1 VMGRSRKALS
11 RTGQGKPGFSPEVA
25 KAVRLV
31 LIDASLICTLP
42 EIHAIQ
48 EAEICFDTLYG
59 EGEYV
64 MAKVANLKELYLD
77 ELEDLYDAE
86 KRIVKALPKV
96 AEAASDPELRS
107 ALMHHL
113 EQTKGHISRLE
124 RVFQGLGQSAKSK
137 TCDGMKGILNEGED
151 TIDDIDDPAVRDA
164 GIIAA
169 AQRVEH
175 YEIAAYGTVRNWA
188 EQLNDTQGA
197 RMLEE
202 TLQEEK
208 EADRKLT
215 GIAVNGANPRAE
227 GVSPAAI

>member
-1 VMGRSRKALS
+1 
-11 RTGQGKPGFSPEVA
+11 
-25 KAVRLV
+25 
-31 LIDASLICTLP
+31 
-42 EIHAIQ
+42 
-48 EAEICFDTLYG
+48 
-59 EGEYV
+59 
-64 MAKVANLKELYLD
+64 MAKVANLKELYLE

-96 AEAASDPELRS
+96 AEAASDPQLRS

-113 EQTKGHISRLE
+113 EQTKEHVSRLE

-175 YEIAAYGTVRNWA
+175 YEIAAYGTVRTWA

-202 TLQEEK
+202 TLREEK
-208 EADRKLT
+208 EADKKLS

-227 GVSPAAI
+227 GMSQATL

>member
-1 VMGRSRKALS
+1 
-11 RTGQGKPGFSPEVA
+11 
-25 KAVRLV
+25 
-31 LIDASLICTLP
+31 
-42 EIHAIQ
+42 
-48 EAEICFDTLYG
+48 
-59 EGEYV
+59 
-64 MAKVANLKELYLD
+64 MAKVANLKELYLE

-107 ALMHHL
+107 ALAHHL
-113 EQTKGHISRLE
+113 EQTKGHVSRLE

-151 TIDDIDDPAVRDA
+151 TIGDIDDPVVRDA

-175 YEIAAYGTVRNWA
+175 YEIAAYGTVRKWA

-208 EADRKLT
+208 EADKKLT

-227 GVSPAAI
+227 RPTQATL

>member
-1 VMGRSRKALS
+1 
-11 RTGQGKPGFSPEVA
+11 
-25 KAVRLV
+25 
-31 LIDASLICTLP
+31 
-42 EIHAIQ
+42 
-48 EAEICFDTLYG
+48 
-59 EGEYV
+59 
-64 MAKVANLKELYLD
+64 MAKVANLKELYLE

-96 AEAASDPELRS
+96 AEAASDQRLRS

-124 RVFQGLGQSAKSK
+124 QVFQGLGQSAKTK
-137 TCDGMKGILNEGED
+137 TCNGMKGILSEGED

-175 YEIAAYGTVRNWA
+175 YEIAAYGTVRKWA
-188 EQLNDTQGA
+188 EQLNDVQGA

-227 GVSPAAI
+227 GMSSPAL

>member
-1 VMGRSRKALS
+1 
-11 RTGQGKPGFSPEVA
+11 
-25 KAVRLV
+25 
-31 LIDASLICTLP
+31 
-42 EIHAIQ
+42 
-48 EAEICFDTLYG
+48 
-59 EGEYV
+59 

-96 AEAASDPELRS
+96 AEAASDQGLRS

-124 RVFQGLGQSAKSK
+124 QVFRGLGQSAKAK
-137 TCDGMKGILNEGED
+137 TCNGMKGILSEGED
-151 TIDDIDDPAVRDA
+151 TIDGIDDPAVRDA

-175 YEIAAYGTVRNWA
+175 YEIAAYGTVRKWA
-188 EQLNDTQGA
+188 EQLNDVQGA

-202 TLQEEK
+202 ILQEEK
-208 EADRKLT
+208 EADKKLS

-227 GVSPAAI
+227 GMSPAIL

>member
-1 VMGRSRKALS
+1 
-11 RTGQGKPGFSPEVA
+11 
-25 KAVRLV
+25 
-31 LIDASLICTLP
+31 
-42 EIHAIQ
+42 
-48 EAEICFDTLYG
+48 
-59 EGEYV
+59 

-96 AEAASDPELRS
+96 AEAASDQELRS

-137 TCDGMKGILNEGED
+137 TCDGMKGILTEGQD
-151 TIDDIDDPAVRDA
+151 TIDKIDDPAVRDA

-175 YEIAAYGTVRNWA
+175 YEIAAYGTLRKWA
-188 EQLNDTQGA
+188 EQLNDMQGA

-208 EADRKLT
+208 EADKELT

-227 GVSPAAI
+227 GMSPATL

>member
-1 VMGRSRKALS
+1 MG
-11 RTGQGKPGFSPEVA
+11 
-25 KAVRLV
+25 
-31 LIDASLICTLP
+31 
-42 EIHAIQ
+42 
-48 EAEICFDTLYG
+48 
-59 EGEYV
+59 
-64 MAKVANLKELYLD
+64 KVANLKELYLE

-86 KRIVKALPKV
+86 KRIIKTLPKV
-96 AEAASDPELRS
+96 AEAATDPELRS

-113 EQTKGHISRLE
+113 EQTKGHINRLE

-175 YEIAAYGTVRNWA
+175 YEIAAYGTVRKWA

-208 EADRKLT
+208 EADKKLT
-215 GIAVNGANPRAE
+215 GIAINGANPRAE
-227 GVSPAAI
+227 GMSPATL

>member
-1 VMGRSRKALS
+1 
-11 RTGQGKPGFSPEVA
+11 
-25 KAVRLV
+25 
-31 LIDASLICTLP
+31 
-42 EIHAIQ
+42 
-48 EAEICFDTLYG
+48 
-59 EGEYV
+59 
-64 MAKVANLKELYLD
+64 MAKVANLKELYLE

-96 AEAASDPELRS
+96 AEAASDQRLRS

-124 RVFQGLGQSAKSK
+124 QVFQGLGQSAKTK
-137 TCDGMKGILNEGED
+137 TCNGMKGILSEGED

-175 YEIAAYGTVRNWA
+175 YEIAAYGTVRKWA
-188 EQLNDTQGA
+188 EQLNDLQGA
-197 RMLEE
+197 RMLGE

-208 EADRKLT
+208 EADKKLT

-227 GVSPAAI
+227 GTSSAAR

>member
-1 VMGRSRKALS
+1 
-11 RTGQGKPGFSPEVA
+11 
-25 KAVRLV
+25 
-31 LIDASLICTLP
+31 
-42 EIHAIQ
+42 
-48 EAEICFDTLYG
+48 
-59 EGEYV
+59 
-64 MAKVANLKELYLD
+64 MAKLVNLKELYLN
-77 ELEDLYDAE
+77 ELEDIYDAE

-96 AEAASDPELRS
+96 AEAASDQELRR

-124 RVFQGLGQSAKSK
+124 RVFQGLGQSAKSR
-137 TCDGMKGILNEGED
+137 TCDGMKVILNEAED
-151 TIDDIDDPAVRDA
+151 TIGDIDDPAVRDA

-175 YEIAAYGTVRNWA
+175 YEIAAYGTVRKWA

-208 EADRKLT
+208 EADKKLT
-215 GIAVNGANPRAE
+215 GIAVSGANPRDERMSQATL
-227 GVSPAAI
+227 

>member
-1 VMGRSRKALS
+1 
-11 RTGQGKPGFSPEVA
+11 
-25 KAVRLV
+25 
-31 LIDASLICTLP
+31 
-42 EIHAIQ
+42 
-48 EAEICFDTLYG
+48 
-59 EGEYV
+59 
-64 MAKVANLKELYLD
+64 MAKVANLKELYLE

-96 AEAASDPELRS
+96 AEAASDQELRS

-113 EQTKGHISRLE
+113 EQTKGHVTRLE

-151 TIDDIDDPAVRDA
+151 TIDDIDDPALRDA

-175 YEIAAYGTVRNWA
+175 YEIAAYGTVRKWA

-202 TLQEEK
+202 TLEEEK
-208 EADRKLT
+208 EADKALT
-215 GIAVNGANPRAE
+215 GIAMNGANPRAQ
-227 GVSPAAI
+227 GTSPATL

>member
-1 VMGRSRKALS
+1 
-11 RTGQGKPGFSPEVA
+11 
-25 KAVRLV
+25 
-31 LIDASLICTLP
+31 
-42 EIHAIQ
+42 
-48 EAEICFDTLYG
+48 
-59 EGEYV
+59 
-64 MAKVANLKELYLD
+64 MAKVANLKELYLE

-96 AEAASDPELRS
+96 AEAASDTELRS

-113 EQTKGHISRLE
+113 EQTKGHIHRLE

-137 TCDGMKGILNEGED
+137 TCDGMKGILKEGED

-175 YEIAAYGTVRNWA
+175 YEIAAYGTLRKWA

-208 EADRKLT
+208 EVDKKLT
-215 GIAVNGANPRAE
+215 GIAINGANPRAE
-227 GVSPAAI
+227 GMSPATL

>member
-1 VMGRSRKALS
+1 
-11 RTGQGKPGFSPEVA
+11 
-25 KAVRLV
+25 
-31 LIDASLICTLP
+31 
-42 EIHAIQ
+42 
-48 EAEICFDTLYG
+48 
-59 EGEYV
+59 
-64 MAKVANLKELYLD
+64 MAKVANLKELYVD

-113 EQTKGHISRLE
+113 EQTKEHISRLE

-137 TCDGMKGILNEGED
+137 TCNGMKGILNGGED
-151 TIDDIDDPAVRDA
+151 TIDDIDNPAVRDA

-175 YEIAAYGTVRNWA
+175 YEIAAYGTVRRWA
-188 EQLNDTQGA
+188 EQLHDTQGA

-208 EADRKLT
+208 EADKKLT

-227 GVSPAAI
+227 STLP